1 MDGIMRV
8 EDMATGDVKYAKF
21 KDGKEGKE
29 VSEKKFRKS
38 CDKKLGKGGYEK
50 FSEEMKK
57 IEEMGNKRKKARQD
71 TTHRITEQEQPVN
84 SRKSNVL
91 DAFKGIVGGVTSSA
105 SFQSGTPNLPNTK
118 NPKTNKD
125 KAR

>member
-38 CDKKLGKGGYEK
+38 CNKKLGKGGYEK
-50 FSEEMKK
+50 FSKEMEEIGKK
-57 IEEMGNKRKKARQD
+57 GKKTRQD
-71 TTHRITEQEQPVN
+71 TYRVTEQEQPV
-84 SRKSNVL
+84 SGKKSNVL

-118 NPKTNKD
+118 NPKTNKGIV
-125 KAR
+125 R